1 MEPKRYSKEQAKAPL
16 ASGVSKSRARLT
28 LMSPAALLELEEKAQ
43 ELVRLDKVQALVDDV
58 YALDVS
64 SLDDDDFATLERMID
79 SMIQVLSVLPS
90 AEHRPLIER
99 LLIAREGVEQGMA
112 PDPAKRP
119 SLEQMREF
127 VAEHLS

>member
-1 MEPKRYSKEQAKAPL
+1 MSPTALLDLKEQAHK
-16 ASGVSKSRARLT
+16 
-28 LMSPAALLELEEKAQ
+28 
-43 ELVRLDKVQALVDDV
+43 LVRLDKAQALVDGI
-58 YALDVS
+58 YALEVS

-79 SMIQVLSVLPS
+79 DMIQVFSVSPGVYRL
-90 AEHRPLIER
+90 LIER
-99 LLIAREGVEQGMA
+99 LLVAREGVEQGMA

>member
-1 MEPKRYSKEQAKAPL
+1 
-16 ASGVSKSRARLT
+16 
-28 LMSPAALLELEEKAQ
+28 MSPAALLELEEKAQ
-43 ELVRLDKVQALVDDV
+43 ALVRLDKVQALVDDV

-64 SLDDDDFATLERMID
+64 SLDDDDFATLEHMID
-79 SMIQVLSVLPS
+79 GMIQVLSVLPS

-99 LLIAREGVEQGMA
+99 LLIAREGVEQGIA

>member
-1 MEPKRYSKEQAKAPL
+1 MSPTALLDLEEQAHK
-16 ASGVSKSRARLT
+16 
-28 LMSPAALLELEEKAQ
+28 
-43 ELVRLDKVQALVDDV
+43 LVRLDKAQALVDGI
-58 YALDVS
+58 YALEVS

-79 SMIQVLSVLPS
+79 DMIQVFSVSPGVYRL
-90 AEHRPLIER
+90 LIER
-99 LLIAREGVEQGMA
+99 LLVAREGVEQGMA